1 MRREA
6 GSLLVLLL
14 GRTFFGICLVQCS
27 EEAAAGQLF
36 AETLW
41 QRFAEKK
48 TWRELF
54 SSLAQQLPLDMQF
67 GTLQNGHPCSVE
79 KPETTVLLTL

>member
-36 AETLW
+36 AKTLW
-41 QRFAEKK
+41 QRFAEKEK
-48 TWRELF
+48 WLELF
-54 SSLAQQLPLDMQF
+54 SLAQQLSLD
-67 GTLQNGHPCSVE
+67 NVE
-79 KPETTVLLTL
+79 LLTGAKPFFRRLPPALQYF